1 MWTQDTRSISQSVHD
16 EDEGCKDKTLE
27 MLGMEG
33 VIKIGVEDARGWLDP
48 VM

>member
-1 MWTQDTRSISQSVHD
+1 MWTHDARSISQSVHD
-16 EDEGCKDKTLE
+16 EDEECKDKTLD